1 MTLEEFQHCIAQ
13 RECEGIEFKQSLL
26 TRKEIAEYAVGI
38 GNAGGGKLIMGV
50 SNKPPRKVRS
60 LTLLTADEIQ
70 QILRSVYDAAQIHI
84 GLENLATSDGHVVV
98 VTIPPRPRG
107 HVFHT
112 RDGKYLVRLGEDLR
126 GLTPTELD
134 AIRQEAGVELTA
146 QPIPG
151 DWRPLIRPAG
161 IEALRALMAEAGA
174 TPDLSRLDDAD
185 LLRALG
191 VLNDRDQLLM
201 AGLLLTGQS
210 AEIQARLP
218 HARWRFFR
226 MLSDTD
232 YDQPEDGA
240 DCIAIAL
247 RRLRELVGANNP
259 IVTIAGQLVH
269 AEFPRYPV
277 LALRELLVNALAHR
291 AYDAPGG
298 VTLKLYPDRL
308 ELSNPGGFLGGI
320 TPENIL
326 HHPST
331 PRYPA
336 LFGALARLRLA
347 NAANLGVPRVFR
359 DLLSEGKEPPYYV
372 TTGQTVTV
380 TVKGQE
386 AKREFIEL
394 VRQHPDLSVDELLVL
409 HSLTRHREITVREA
423 AELCQRPHEG
433 ARELLARLS
442 SRERLL
448 EAGGPVGKGRYYRLT
463 STACEQLGDALSY
476 HLDSRLTRENLKGR
490 VLTALAHG
498 PLGNSQIR
506 EITQLSRRQVV
517 KLMEALRDEEL
528 VKTVG
533 ERRGARWQLLKL
545 TSARNVPGS

>member
-1 MTLEEFQHCIAQ
+1 MTLAEFQHCLAQ
-13 RECEGIEFKQSLL
+13 RESEGIEFKQGLL
-26 TRKEIAEYAVGI
+26 GRREIAEYAVGM
-38 GNAGGGKLIMGV
+38 GNAGGGQLIMGV
-50 SNKPPRKVRS
+50 SNKPPRKVHALAP
-60 LTLLTADEIQ
+60 LTSDEIQ

-84 GLENLATSDGHVVV
+84 DVENVPTSDGNIVV

-107 HVFHT
+107 HLFHT
-112 RDGKYLVRLGEDLR
+112 RDGKYLIRLGEDLR

-161 IEALRALMAEAGA
+161 MEALRAVMAEAGA
-174 TPDLSRLDDAD
+174 TPDLARLDDAD

-191 VLNDRDQLLM
+191 VLNERDQLLV
-201 AGLLLTGQS
+201 AGLLLVGHS

-226 MLSDTD
+226 MRSDTD
-232 YDQPEDGA
+232 YDQPEDGT
-240 DCIAIAL
+240 DCLAIAL

-269 AEFPRYPV
+269 SEFPRYPV

-298 VTLKLYPDRL
+298 VTLKLYSDRL

-320 TPENIL
+320 TPANIL

-331 PRYPA
+331 PRYPT

-394 VRQHPDLSVDELLVL
+394 VRAHPDLSVDELLV
-409 HSLTRHREITVREA
+409 
-423 AELCQRPHEG
+423 PG
-433 ARELLARLS
+433 
-442 SRERLL
+442 
-448 EAGGPVGKGRYYRLT
+448 
-463 STACEQLGDALSY
+463 
-476 HLDSRLTRENLKGR
+476 
-490 VLTALAHG
+490 
-498 PLGNSQIR
+498 
-506 EITQLSRRQVV
+506 
-517 KLMEALRDEEL
+517 ALRA
-528 VKTVG
+528 G
-533 ERRGARWQLLKL
+533 R
-545 TSARNVPGS
+545 SAV